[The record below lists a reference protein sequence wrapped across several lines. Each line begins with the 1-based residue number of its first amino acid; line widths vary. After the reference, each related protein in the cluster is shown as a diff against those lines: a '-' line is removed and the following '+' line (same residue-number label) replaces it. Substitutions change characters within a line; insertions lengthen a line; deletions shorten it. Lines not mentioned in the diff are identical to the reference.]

1 MLGNKLKKP
10 PIAGLMASISVFI
23 VMVAYTFIAP
33 LNDLVELVIFLC
45 LDILVFAAM
54 LLTVSRDV
62 KWLEL
67 FSVPK
72 FQKQIGII
80 TITLAIIFVI
90 GMVAVSEGMFSQ
102 INAAVI
108 LFAMVGVFSQLIYS
122 CTEIAKKELKLQKDS
137 A

>member
-1 MLGNKLKKP
+1 MFVYKLRKP

-45 LDILVFAAM
+45 LDIIVFVAM
-54 LLTVSRDV
+54 LLTASRDIQ
-62 KWLEL
+62 WLEI

-80 TITLAIIFVI
+80 TIVIAVTFAI
-90 GMVAVSEGMFSQ
+90 GMVAVSQDKFSQ
-102 INAAVI
+102 INAAII
-108 LFAMVGVFSQLIYS
+108 LIFLVGIFSQLIYS
-122 CTEIAKKELKLQKDS
+122 CAICAKKDLKL
-137 A
+137 